1 MRTEI
6 GQVKLLEEKFMIV
19 LSGTI
24 GAGKTSLT
32 QMLAEHL
39 GSKPFYESVDDNE
52 ILPLFYKDPKKY
64 AFLLQIYFLNKRLDE
79 IKSAFANDTDVLDR
93 SIFED
98 SLLFHLNADLG
109 RATETEVTIYDS
121 LLKNMMEELPNE
133 PHQKAPDLLIHIQ
146 VSFETMLER
155 IKKRGRSFE
164 QIENDPSLY
173 DYYKTLN
180 QHYVK
185 WFDAYDQSPKIS
197 INGDEYNFVEDTKAA
212 DKVMTI
218 VDHELHALSLK

>member
-1 MRTEI
+1 
-6 GQVKLLEEKFMIV
+6 MIV

-32 QMLAEHL
+32 QMLADHL

-98 SLLFHLNADLG
+98 SLLFHLNANLG
-109 RATETEVTIYDS
+109 RATDTEVTIYDS

-133 PHQKAPDLLIHIQ
+133 PHKKAPDLLIHIQ
-146 VSFETMLER
+146 VSFDTMLER

-164 QIENDPSLY
+164 QIENDPSLF

-180 QHYVK
+180 ERYLN

-197 INGDEYNFVEDTKAA
+197 IDGDEYNFVEDSAAA
-212 DKVMTI
+212 DEVMGLI
-218 VDHELHALSLK
+218 DHKLRALSLK

>member
-1 MRTEI
+1 
-6 GQVKLLEEKFMIV
+6 MIV

-24 GAGKTSLT
+24 GAGKTSFTKL
-32 QMLAEHL
+32 LADHL
-39 GSKPFYESVDDNE
+39 GSKAFYESVDDNE
-52 ILPLFYKDPKKY
+52 ILPLFYQDPKKY

-79 IKSAFANDTDVLDR
+79 IKQSFANDTDVLDR

-109 RATETEVTIYDS
+109 RATDTEVSIYDS

-173 DYYKTLN
+173 EYYHNLN
-180 QHYVK
+180 QRYMD
-185 WFDAYDQSPKIS
+185 WYDAYDQSPKMT
-197 INGDEYNFVEDTKAA
+197 INGDQFNFVEDTSAA
-212 DKVMTI
+212 DAVLAA
-218 VDHELHALSLK
+218 VDERLSELSIH